1 MARIQIT
8 YTTKRTDFEKID
20 AEIENIFA
28 QHGGAIDGSGYG
40 PEGRDIVFDVF
51 PNSELKH
58 IIRAFNKVGPMMKS
72 MGTVETLKW
81 ERLDPQ

>member
-1 MARIQIT
+1 MARIEII

-20 AEIENIFA
+20 AEIESVFA
-28 QHGGAIDGSGYG
+28 QHGGVQEGSGHG
-40 PEGRDIVFDVF
+40 PEGRDIVFSVF
-51 PNSELKH
+51 PDSELKH

>member
-20 AEIENIFA
+20 AEIEGTFA
-28 QHGGAIDGSGYG
+28 QHGGMRDGSGHG
-40 PEGRDIVFDVF
+40 PEGREIVFSVF
-51 PNSELKH
+51 PDSEVKH
-58 IIRAFNKVGPMMKS
+58 ILRAFNKVGPMMKS

-81 ERLDPQ
+81 EQLVPQ